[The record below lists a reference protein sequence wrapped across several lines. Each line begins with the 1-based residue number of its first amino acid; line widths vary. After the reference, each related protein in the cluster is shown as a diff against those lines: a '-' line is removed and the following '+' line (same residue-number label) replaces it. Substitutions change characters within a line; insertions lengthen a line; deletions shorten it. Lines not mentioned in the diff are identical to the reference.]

1 MRLGPAF
8 ALGAALVFVINAA
21 TALAA
26 EPIKIGVVR
35 SSGGIPSIIGR
46 DKGFFAAQGLDAQL
60 IFFDSAQPIAVAVAS
75 GDCDVGSTGITAAF
89 YNLASQGVLKVIAG
103 GTWDHPGFQSVGV
116 IASNQAYAAGLKSL
130 KDLAGHSVAITQRG
144 SPLELFVVE
153 IAQHFH
159 FDPSGIKFQA
169 LQSNGVVAS
178 AIAGNQVDAAVQ
190 TAAPAYAIIQK
201 GDAKLVG
208 WVSDV
213 LPLRQGEAVFTSARI
228 VNEKP
233 QLVHAFLAGL
243 RAAMVYWDAAFVGPD
258 GQRHDGPNAGEA
270 IALIAKGLN
279 QPESTVREG
288 IPYFDPQARISLK
301 DMAIPLDWYK
311 SQRMVKPD
319 VDLRAMVDTRYA
331 IEADK
336 Q

>member
-1 MRLGPAF
+1 MRFGL
-8 ALGAALVFVINAA
+8 ALALAALVFVSGA
-21 TALAA
+21 TASRAA

-46 DKGFFAAQGLDAQL
+46 DKGFFAAHGLDAQL

-89 YNLASQGVLKVIAG
+89 YNLASQGALKIIAG
-103 GTWDHPGFQSVGV
+103 GTWDHPGFQSVGL
-116 IASNQAYAAGLKSL
+116 IASNQAYAGGLKSL

-159 FDPSGIKFQA
+159 FDPTSIKFQA

-178 AIAGNQVDAAVQ
+178 AVAGNQVDAAVQ
-190 TAAPAYAIIQK
+190 TAAPAYALIQK
-201 GDAKLVG
+201 GDAKLLG

-213 LPLRQGEAVFTSARI
+213 LPLRQGEAVFTSTRVA
-228 VNEKP
+228 NEKP
-233 QLVHAFLAGL
+233 QLVHAFLTGL

-258 GQRHDGPNAGEA
+258 GQRQDGPNAGEA
-270 IALIAKGLN
+270 IAIVAKGLG

-288 IPYFDPQARISLK
+288 IPYFDRQARISLK
-301 DMAIPLDWYK
+301 DMTIPLDWYK
-311 SQRMVKPD
+311 SQHMVKPD
-319 VDLRAMVDTRYA
+319 VDLRAMVDTRFA